1 MSKLKVGN
9 LVFLLRYG
17 TADSCDR
24 IKSIV
29 DNVAIGESGNSYFIE
44 YDDSGV
50 ILPGA
55 NTPKFFNIT
64 YVVASLR
71 TKETFDADILR
82 KKIRNFDYSK
92 FSYEKLTQIN
102 RVLESLNKD

>member
-1 MSKLKVGN
+1 MSKLKAGN

-17 TADSCDR
+17 TAESCDR

-55 NTPKFFNIT
+55 NTPKFFNIS
-64 YVVASLR
+64 YAVASFR

-82 KKIRNFDYSK
+82 KKIRNFNYSK